1 MGDRVRRASGC
12 DGCARQSMLHEVAV
26 KVVRDLLQHQVPPE
40 HDAREEGSWRVL
52 LGGRGVG
59 TVQGE
64 EKAVEG
70 AGQV

>member
-1 MGDRVRRASGC
+1 
-12 DGCARQSMLHEVAV
+12 MLHEVAV